1 MKGVKQMEDEK
12 IVQLYWDRNE
22 KAIEESSTK
31 YGTYC
36 RNIARNILQNEEDA
50 DECVNDTWLNAWNAM
65 PPHKPSVLSAFL
77 GKLTRNLSF
86 DCYRK
91 LHREKRGGKTIDL
104 VLDELEE
111 LVSGQD
117 DPERKWLEKEL
128 KESINQFLQ
137 SMPEEKRNL
146 FILRYWYAMDISEI
160 ANRTGLSSNRISVNL
175 NRIRNKLK
183 TFLYERG
190 YEL

>member
-1 MKGVKQMEDEK
+1 MEDEK
-12 IVQLYWDRNE
+12 IIQLYWDRNE
-22 KAIEESSTK
+22 QAIEESSQK
-31 YGTYC
+31 YGSYC
-36 RNIARNILQNEEDA
+36 RNIARNILQNEEDVEA
-50 DECVNDTWLNAWNAM
+50 CVNDTWLNAWNAI
-65 PPHKPSVLSAFL
+65 PPHKPSVLSSFL

-86 DCYRK
+86 DRYRK
-91 LHREKRGGKTIDL
+91 LHREKRGGHSIDL

-128 KESINQFLQ
+128 AESINQFLNGL
-137 SMPEEKRNL
+137 SEEKRNL
-146 FILRYWYAMDISEI
+146 FILRYWYALDISEI
-160 ANRTGLSSNRISVNL
+160 AKRTGLSSNRISVNL

-183 TFLYERG
+183 TFLSERG